1 MLLVFEW
8 TDDAHTIKE
17 VNNRI
22 TGAEL
27 KYLVASLTDWID
39 DYNYGCDELKDS
51 EEPRQDHTYTLNFYD
66 DNHNVVQIFKF
77 FITNNK
83 IEAGE
88 IFI

>member
-1 MLLVFEW
+1 MLLVFELI
-8 TDDAHTIKE
+8 DDAHIIKE

-27 KYLVASLTDWID
+27 KYLAASFTDWMD
-39 DYNYGCDELKDS
+39 DYDYGCDELKDS
-51 EEPRQDHTYTLNFYD
+51 EEPRQDYTYTLNFYD
-66 DNHNVVQIFKF
+66 DNRNVVQIFKF

-83 IEAGE
+83 IEVGE